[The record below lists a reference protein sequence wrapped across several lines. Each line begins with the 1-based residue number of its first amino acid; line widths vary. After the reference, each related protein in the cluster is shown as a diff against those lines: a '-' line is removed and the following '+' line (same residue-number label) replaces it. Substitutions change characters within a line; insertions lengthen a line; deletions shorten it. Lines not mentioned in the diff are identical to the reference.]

1 MQSGLI
7 LVGEP
12 MGLLI
17 AQTEGSLN
25 NVSSYDLAVAGAE
38 FNVAIGTARLEHKV
52 TYMTKLGDDPFGK
65 RITTV
70 LKDNKIDLLSL
81 QEHAIAT
88 LSCKA
93 SLKGNSHLSIESMQT
108 IVDNLMRCDNPYVCP
123 HGRPTII
130 HYSAYE
136 LEKLFKRVV

>member
-1 MQSGLI
+1 MRVDNREIATSKEIHIAIQNALNKEFFEFLVKYSLKRLHTHSGI
-7 LVGEP
+7 KYNFDRGIRGIMIED
-12 MGLLI
+12 MI
-17 AQTEGSLN
+17 QQ
-25 NVSSYDLAVAGAE
+25 
-38 FNVAIGTARLEHKV
+38 I
-52 TYMTKLGDDPFGK
+52 
-65 RITTV
+65 

>member
-1 MQSGLI
+1 MDEDMIQQI
-7 LVGEP
+7 
-12 MGLLI
+12 
-17 AQTEGSLN
+17 
-25 NVSSYDLAVAGAE
+25 
-38 FNVAIGTARLEHKV
+38 
-52 TYMTKLGDDPFGK
+52 
-65 RITTV
+65 

>member
-1 MQSGLI
+1 MIQ
-7 LVGEP
+7 
-12 MGLLI
+12 
-17 AQTEGSLN
+17 Q
-25 NVSSYDLAVAGAE
+25 
-38 FNVAIGTARLEHKV
+38 
-52 TYMTKLGDDPFGK
+52 
-65 RITTV
+65 V

-130 HYSAYE
+130 HYSAYD
-136 LEKLFKRVV
+136 LENYLRGSSNEKVIVVIGPTNCRKNKNGVALAKN